1 MKIDNKNGY
10 TVETRRSR
18 VLVTEEM
25 KKRIEDHNITVY
37 WSDNKSRHWTY
48 DFMVDSYYWFVV
60 EEVCMDDNV
69 IKGYV
74 I

>member
-1 MKIDNKNGY
+1 MKIKNRNGY
-10 TVETRRSR
+10 MVETRKSR
-18 VLVTEEM
+18 VQITEDM
-25 KKRIEDHNITVY
+25 KKRIENHNITVF
-37 WSDNKSRHWTY
+37 WLDNKSRYWSH

-60 EEVCMDDNV
+60 EEVCADDNV

>member
-1 MKIDNKNGY
+1 MKIKNRNGY
-10 TVETRRSR
+10 MVETRKSR
-18 VLVTEEM
+18 VSITEDM
-25 KKRIEDHNITVY
+25 KKRIENHNIIVY
-37 WSDNKSRHWTY
+37 WSDNKSRYWTY

-60 EEVCMDDNV
+60 EEVSIDNNV

>member
-1 MKIDNKNGY
+1 MKIKNRNGY
-10 TVETRRSR
+10 MVETRKSR
-18 VLVTEEM
+18 VSITEDM
-25 KKRIEDHNITVY
+25 KKRIENHNIIVY
-37 WSDNKSRHWTY
+37 WSDNKSRYWIY

-60 EEVCMDDNV
+60 EEVSIDNNV